1 MQGDPRITPF
11 GSWLRRTS
19 LDELPQL
26 LNVLRGDMSLVGP
39 RPHAIGTTASGVPLD
54 EATPAYRLRQ
64 RVRPGL
70 TGWAQVNGNRG
81 PLHTC
86 AEVEARVTL
95 DLEYIRDWS
104 LAFDLKIIWLTIGL
118 MIKDESAY

>member
-1 MQGDPRITPF
+1 MTA
-11 GSWLRRTS
+11 
-19 LDELPQL
+19 
-26 LNVLRGDMSLVGP
+26 RGM
-39 RPHAIGTTASGVPLD
+39 PLD
-54 EATPAYRLRQ
+54 QAAPEYRLRQ

-86 AEVEARVTL
+86 NDVIDRVTL

-104 LAFDLKIIWLTIGL
+104 LAFDLKIIWLTLGL
-118 MIKDESAY
+118 LINDKNAY

>member
-1 MQGDPRITPF
+1 M
-11 GSWLRRTS
+11 
-19 LDELPQL
+19 
-26 LNVLRGDMSLVGP
+26 
-39 RPHAIGTTASGVPLD
+39 TANDVPLD
-54 EATPAYRLRQ
+54 EAAPAYRLRQ

-86 AEVEARVTL
+86 AEVEDRVAF

-104 LAFDLKIIWLTIGL
+104 LAFDLRIIWLTVRL
-118 MIKDESAY
+118 LIKDESAY